1 MADTRKAAKAFT
13 ENAFET
19 TLTSVFNSTDVTLS
33 VNSTGNLAGSG
44 PVYIVINPDDA
55 AKREYIFIDGTIT
68 STTMTTS
75 TVDNRFLA
83 GSAASSGIDHSSG
96 DRVRISPMSQHFDD
110 IWNAIG
116 KVVDVDYSSGTAES
130 IKIAGPVDVN
140 NQVLSNVPD
149 PTNPQEPAT
158 KAYVDAKDIDD
169 DLNISDGSNTGTV
182 DLDTETLTVQGTT
195 NEIDVALSGDTFT
208 VSQPNDVTIGNQLS
222 VTNQILANNGI
233 QTDSISERNA
243 GSKITI
249 NSDIELSTGNQAI
262 GFGGGVVNKLINGN
276 FCVWQRGTSFTSN
289 GYTAD
294 RWRLN
299 KSGTGTT
306 TVSQQ
311 DFTVGQTDV
320 PDNPKHFIRLAK
332 SSGTS
337 SGYNDYIA
345 QRVEGVETF
354 ASTQCTLSFY
364 CKSAS
369 GNPNIKIQVS
379 QNFGSG
385 GSPSTAVTTDI
396 STDTTSSSWTK
407 KSFTFTPASISGK
420 TLGTNDEGTTHYLE
434 IRIMIE
440 GAATSSADFAQVQLE
455 RGPQASDFVVTDFAT
470 ERAKCLRY
478 YQRYHANGADQ
489 IVASGAIT
497 RSDAVDAFVP
507 IAAPMRTDPTFS
519 NSGSLTFYRSTDTVS
534 VPSPGFN
541 HQTGG
546 TNGLGPGTG
555 IFETDFSG
563 QPDGHGGVLVLNNG
577 SSLIADAEI

>member
-44 PVYIVINPDDA
+44 PVYIVLNPDDA
-55 AKREYIFIDGTIT
+55 AKREYIFIDGSIT

-233 QTDSISERNA
+233 QTDSISERNT

-249 NSDIELSTGNQAI
+249 NSDIELATGNQAI
-262 GFGGGVVNKLINGN
+262 GFGGGVVNKIINGN
-276 FCVWQRGTSFTSN
+276 FSVWQRGTSFSSE

-294 RWRLN
+294 RWRLAE
-299 KSGTGTT
+299 SGTGTT

-320 PDNPKHFIRLAK
+320 PDNPKYFIRLAK
-332 SSGTS
+332 SGGVS
-337 SGYNDYIA
+337 SGYNDFIS
-345 QRVEGVETF
+345 QRIEGVETF

-369 GNPNIKIQVS
+369 GNPDIQIQIT

-396 STDTTSSSWTK
+396 GTDTTSSSWTK
-407 KSFTFTPASISGK
+407 KSFTFTPPSISGK
-420 TLGTNDEGTTHYLE
+420 TLGTNDQGTTHYLE
-434 IRIMIE
+434 IKIRIA
-440 GAATSSADFAQVQLE
+440 GASTSSADFAQVQLE

-497 RSDAVDAFVP
+497 RSDAVDCFVP

-577 SSLIADAEI
+577 SSLIADAEL